1 MRKFLIHKTK
11 KRIEN
16 AKNPM
21 KSMGV
26 LTREEREGAMFTHL
40 VKNTPCRR
48 GYIIDMWSGRS

>member
-11 KRIEN
+11 KRIQN

-21 KSMGV
+21 KWMGV
-26 LTREEREGAMFTHL
+26 LTREEQEGAIFSPPGE
-40 VKNTPCRR
+40 KYACRR